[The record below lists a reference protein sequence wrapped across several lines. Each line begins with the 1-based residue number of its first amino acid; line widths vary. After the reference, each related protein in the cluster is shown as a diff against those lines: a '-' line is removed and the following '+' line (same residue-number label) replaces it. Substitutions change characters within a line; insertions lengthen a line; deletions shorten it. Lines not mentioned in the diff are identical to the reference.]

1 MSRMPDMSTTASVDI
16 PVERRSGAPRTA
28 RPMALWLAVLGLRCS
43 ETAAMT
49 LAGILAWWLLPALG
63 PIPPLPAATIVVVTL
78 AASWMWERLG
88 AYHRS
93 YVFTPRAGL
102 ERQLSGWTLTMSM
115 LVVGAYS
122 LNLSDAYPR
131 QWVALWLALGV
142 VLPAAVRTGFSGL
155 TRRWI
160 REGRLAQRTVIIGT
174 TDHGRLLARHLRDCK
189 DIRTRIIGFVY
200 DEQPPEDSYM
210 DGVRVLG
217 DLQRLVGLIRSNE
230 VDQVI
235 IALPWAQRDRIM
247 RTLAELADTP
257 VDIRLAPELLR
268 FEFLHQRV
276 EIVGDVPMLR
286 VLDRPVSGSAEV
298 LKAVEDRVLGSLLLL
313 MFAPLM
319 LLIAAAIKLD
329 SRGPVFFRQTR
340 YGFNNNLIK
349 VWKFRTMYHHMTD
362 AGASV
367 LTQRDDPRVTRVG
380 RFLRRTSLDEL
391 PQLLNVVTGEMS
403 LVGPRPHAVQ
413 AKAGG
418 RLYQDVMPHYAA
430 RHRVKPGL
438 TGWAQVHGWRGETD
452 TPEKLTRRV
461 EHDLYYID
469 HWSLLLDMRIL
480 LRTVRVVLGD
490 KNAF

>member
-1 MSRMPDMSTTASVDI
+1 MPKTASVAV
-16 PVERRSGAPRTA
+16 PVERRSGRPRTA
-28 RPMALWLAVLGLRCS
+28 RPTAPWLAVLGLRCG
-43 ETAAMT
+43 ETVAMA
-49 LAGILAWWLLPALG
+49 LAGLLAWWIHPALG
-63 PIPPLPAATIVVVTL
+63 PITPLSAVTVVVVTL
-78 AASWMWERLG
+78 AAAWMCERFG
-88 AYHRS
+88 AYHLS
-93 YVFTPRAGL
+93 YVFRLQAGL
-102 ERQLSGWTLTMSM
+102 RRQLYAWMVTMST

-131 QWVALWLALGV
+131 LWVGLWLVLGT
-142 VLPAAVRTGFSGL
+142 VLPVAVRTGFSGL

-160 REGRLAQRTVIIGT
+160 REGRLAQRTVIVGT
-174 TDHGRLLARHLRDCK
+174 TDHGRLLARHLRGCE
-189 DIRTRIIGFVY
+189 DIRTRIIGFAY
-200 DEQPPEDSYM
+200 DEQPPEEDYI
-210 DGVRVLG
+210 DQVRVLG
-217 DLQRLVGLIRSNE
+217 DVAHLVGLIRRNE

-268 FEFLHQRV
+268 FEFLRQRA
-276 EIVGDVPMLR
+276 EIIGDVPLLR
-286 VLDRPVSGSAEV
+286 VLDRPVSGSAEL
-298 LKAVEDRVLGSLLLL
+298 LKAAEDRVLGSLLLL
-313 MFAPLM
+313 MLAPLM
-319 LLIAAAIKLD
+319 LLIALAIKLD

-340 YGFNNNLIK
+340 YGFNNHLIR

-362 AGASV
+362 VAGSV

-403 LVGPRPHAVQ
+403 LVGPRPHALQ
-413 AKAGG
+413 AKAGEL
-418 RLYQDVMPHYAA
+418 LYQDVMHHYAA

-469 HWSLLLDMRIL
+469 HWSLLLDLQIL
-480 LRTVRVVLGD
+480 LRTARVVLGD

>member
-1 MSRMPDMSTTASVDI
+1 MSTTASVAI
-16 PVERRSGAPRTA
+16 PVERRSGRPRTA
-28 RPMALWLAVLGLRCS
+28 RPMAPWLTVLGLRCS
-43 ETAAMT
+43 ETAAIA
-49 LAGILAWWLLPALG
+49 LAGLLAWWVHPALG

-78 AASWMWERLG
+78 AASWLCERFG
-88 AYHRS
+88 AYQLS
-93 YVFTPRAGL
+93 YVFTLRAGL
-102 ERQLSGWTLTMSM
+102 RRQLSAWTLTMSM

-122 LNLSDAYPR
+122 LHLSDAYPR
-131 QWVALWLALGV
+131 LWVALWLALGV

-160 REGRLAQRTVIIGT
+160 REGRLAQRTVIVGT
-174 TDHGRLLARHLRDCK
+174 TDHGRLLARHLRGCE
-189 DIRTRIIGFVY
+189 DIRTRIIGFAY
-200 DEQPPEDSYM
+200 DEQPPGEGYIDR
-210 DGVRVLG
+210 VRVLG
-217 DLQRLVGLIRSNE
+217 DLEQLVGLIRHNE

-268 FEFLHQRV
+268 FEFLRQRA
-276 EIVGDVPMLR
+276 EIVGDVPLLR
-286 VLDRPVSGSAEV
+286 VLDRPVSGSAEL
-298 LKAVEDRVLGSLLLL
+298 LKAAEDRVLGGLLLL

-349 VWKFRTMYHHMTD
+349 VWKFRTMHHHMTD
-362 AGASV
+362 AAASV

-380 RFLRRTSLDEL
+380 HFLRRTSLDEL
-391 PQLLNVVTGEMS
+391 PQLLNVVSGEMS
-403 LVGPRPHAVQ
+403 LVGPRPHALQ
-413 AKAGG
+413 AKAGEL
-418 RLYQDVMPHYAA
+418 LYQDVMHHYAA

-469 HWSLLLDMRIL
+469 HWSLLLDVQIL

>member
-1 MSRMPDMSTTASVDI
+1 
-16 PVERRSGAPRTA
+16 
-28 RPMALWLAVLGLRCS
+28 MAL
-43 ETAAMT
+43 
-49 LAGILAWWLLPALG
+49 AGVLAWWIHPALG
-63 PIPPLPAATIVVVTL
+63 PITPLSAVTVVVVTL
-78 AASWMWERLG
+78 AAAWMCERFG
-88 AYHRS
+88 AYHLS
-93 YVFTPRAGL
+93 YVFSLQAGL
-102 ERQLSGWTLTMSM
+102 RRQLYAWMVTMST

-131 QWVALWLALGV
+131 LWVGLWLVLGT
-142 VLPAAVRTGFSGL
+142 VLPVAVRTGFSGL

-160 REGRLAQRTVIIGT
+160 REGRLAQRTVIVGT
-174 TDHGRLLARHLRDCK
+174 TDHGRLLANHLRSCE
-189 DIRTRIIGFVY
+189 DIRTRIIGFAY
-200 DEQPPEDSYM
+200 DEQPPEENYIDQ
-210 DGVRVLG
+210 VRVLG
-217 DLQRLVGLIRSNE
+217 DVAHLVGLIRRNE

-268 FEFLHQRV
+268 FEFLRQRA
-276 EIVGDVPMLR
+276 EIIGDVPLLR
-286 VLDRPVSGSAEV
+286 VLDRPVSGSAEL
-298 LKAVEDRVLGSLLLL
+298 LKAAEDRVLGSLLLL
-313 MFAPLM
+313 VFAPLM
-319 LLIAAAIKLD
+319 LLIAVAIKLD

-362 AGASV
+362 VAGSV

-403 LVGPRPHAVQ
+403 LVGPRPHALQ
-413 AKAGG
+413 AKAGEL
-418 RLYQDVMPHYAA
+418 LYQDVMHHYAA

-469 HWSLLLDMRIL
+469 HWSLLLDLQIL
-480 LRTVRVVLGD
+480 LRTARVVLGD

>member
-1 MSRMPDMSTTASVDI
+1 MSTTATVAV
-16 PVERRSGAPRTA
+16 PVERRSGRPRTA
-28 RPMALWLAVLGLRCS
+28 RPTAPWVAVLVLRCA
-43 ETAAMT
+43 ETAAIA
-49 LAGILAWWLLPALG
+49 LAGLLAWWVHPDLG
-63 PIPPLPAATIVVVTL
+63 PITPFAAATLVVVTL
-78 AASWMWERLG
+78 AAAWMCERFG
-88 AYHRS
+88 AYHLS
-93 YVFTPRAGL
+93 YVFTLRVGL
-102 ERQLSGWTLTMSM
+102 RRQLYAWTLTMST

-122 LNLSDAYPR
+122 LHLSDAYPR
-131 QWVALWLALGV
+131 LWVGLWLVLGA
-142 VLPAAVRTGFSGL
+142 VLPVAARTGFSGL
-155 TRRWI
+155 TRCWI
-160 REGRLAQRTVIIGT
+160 REGRLAQRTVIVGT
-174 TDHGRLLARHLRDCK
+174 TDHGRLLARHLRGCE
-189 DIRTRIIGFVY
+189 DIRTRIIGFAY
-200 DEQPPEDSYM
+200 DEQPPDEGYIDR
-210 DGVRVLG
+210 VRVLG
-217 DLQRLVGLIRSNE
+217 DLKHLVGLIRRNE

-247 RTLAELADTP
+247 QILAELADTP

-268 FEFLHQRV
+268 FEFLRQRA
-276 EIVGDVPMLR
+276 EIVGDVPLLR
-286 VLDRPVSGSAEV
+286 VLDRPVSGSGEL
-298 LKAVEDRVLGSLLLL
+298 LKAAEDRVLGGLLLL
-313 MFAPLM
+313 MLAPLM

-362 AGASV
+362 AAASV

-403 LVGPRPHAVQ
+403 LVGPRPHALQ
-413 AKAGG
+413 AKAGDL
-418 RLYQDVMPHYAA
+418 LYQDVMRNYAA

-469 HWSLLLDMRIL
+469 HWSFLLDVQIL
-480 LRTVRVVLGD
+480 LRTARVVLGD